1 MTNEWAHCP
10 LLALQWTFAMHI
22 IMIIGGYF
30 PSQGLWM
37 SSPAE
42 AYQDRVDM
50 YKAMSDD
57 STRRKGGPVE
67 AASDG
72 SEFPLSAA
80 DVWAFEEVRC
90 AKKACCLSML
100 AIRLVCW
107 DEDCRNFLCGQAGFA
122 NDARCLGTW
131 NSCIPPQCGSFA
143 SCLGLISSLAAFA
156 SSPSSKQT

>member
-80 DVWAFEEVRC
+80 DVWAFEEVR
-90 AKKACCLSML
+90 AQKRPAAC
-100 AIRLVCW
+100 
-107 DEDCRNFLCGQAGFA
+107 
-122 NDARCLGTW
+122 RCL
-131 NSCIPPQCGSFA
+131 QYGSFA
-143 SCLGLISSLAAFA
+143 GMRTAGISCVDRRVLLTMRDVWGPGTAVSRHSVDRSRHVLD
-156 SSPSSKQT
+156 